1 MRGECCKSL
10 MNKSSRNSRRSRS
23 SDVQHLEREKRYSK
37 EGVGKVSKEVKSTIR
52 H

>member
-10 MNKSSRNSRRSRS
+10 MNKIGSNSRRRS
-23 SDVQHLEREKRYSK
+23 SDVQHLKREKRYSK
-37 EGVGKVSKEVKSTIR
+37 EGEGKVSKEVKSTIR